1 MTSYLQ
7 FMTPLLFFRCTANLS
22 QTGSL
27 ILDARSTVFNFTLK
41 ITTYLT
47 IAENKTKK
55 TQLSYYCFEKWYYF
69 CLKMLTFCQTTVCV
83 SKTRTKCFCIY
94 VLDWQG
100 GQFYRYYHHHKT
112 NPQNLHPQLF
122 RKYLKLT
129 LVFMWN
135 RAPREKVTFCFS
147 KFFC

>member
-27 ILDARSTVFNFTLK
+27 ILDARSTIFNFTLK

-55 TQLSYYCFEKWYYF
+55 TQLSYYCFEKWYCF

-100 GQFYRYYHHHKT
+100 GIVLPLLPPPQNQSPKFPPTIFKKIFKT
-112 NPQNLHPQLF
+112 NSSFHV
-122 RKYLKLT
+122 K
-129 LVFMWN
+129 
-135 RAPREKVTFCFS
+135 
-147 KFFC
+147 